1 MTVRRFLLL
10 AILSG
15 LLAAAAGRELTGRVV
30 DANTG
35 EPVARA
41 RLTVRFFQGG
51 PEAPEVTLLSDMDG
65 SFRITNLPQG
75 GFQVSCEKAGYLPAN
90 QGMPPVNSAL
100 AVTIRMTAQAAIEGT
115 VVDDRDTPVEN
126 TFIQLVRQEVV
137 NGRRQFQ
144 VNNGGGTDETGYFR
158 LFGLPAGRY
167 YISIAARLSGPRAKS
182 MAYPPLFYPNAT
194 EIAAAQPVDL
204 KAGDERQIK
213 IRLPEPVPAWEIRG
227 GVATAGT
234 NVGLQL
240 VRQSGNQPPM
250 PSNTE
255 TNWDAKTRT
264 FRISHVT
271 PGIYVLT
278 ANVQDGK
285 SWPQANTTVTVGN
298 ADITGIRLEPVETGL
313 DGTVRMEGNAG
324 QQRVLS
330 YLTIQSPRS
339 GNGAAIDADGKFH
352 IASVSADTYRITS
365 QVTNPQWC
373 IRSILQGGRDVRDGL
388 TITAGVAPEPLEI
401 VVTSHCGS
409 INATVTPSDS
419 PLPPNLSAFLLRKA
433 GDEFVLEKQ
442 AYIGGRSADT
452 APHFS
457 IQGVAPG
464 DYVLYAWPQDAQI
477 EYNNA
482 EYMRQFESYGQAVT
496 VTEDGKV
503 SVTIDKVLAGP
514 GKN

>member
-1 MTVRRFLLL
+1 MTETQARFL
-10 AILSG
+10 
-15 LLAAAAGRELTGRVV
+15 
-30 DANTG
+30 D
-35 EPVARA
+35 
-41 RLTVRFFQGG
+41 
-51 PEAPEVTLLSDMDG
+51 
-65 SFRITNLPQG
+65 
-75 GFQVSCEKAGYLPAN
+75 
-90 QGMPPVNSAL
+90 
-100 AVTIRMTAQAAIEGT
+100 
-115 VVDDRDTPVEN
+115 
-126 TFIQLVRQEVV
+126 
-137 NGRRQFQ
+137 
-144 VNNGGGTDETGYFR
+144 
-158 LFGLPAGRY
+158 
-167 YISIAARLSGPRAKS
+167 
-182 MAYPPLFYPNAT
+182 
-194 EIAAAQPVDL
+194 
-204 KAGDERQIK
+204 
-213 IRLPEPVPAWEIRG
+213 
-227 GVATAGT
+227 
-234 NVGLQL
+234 
-240 VRQSGNQPPM
+240 
-250 PSNTE
+250 
-255 TNWDAKTRT
+255 
-264 FRISHVT
+264 
-271 PGIYVLT
+271 
-278 ANVQDGK
+278 
-285 SWPQANTTVTVGN
+285 
-298 ADITGIRLEPVETGL
+298 
-313 DGTVRMEGNAG
+313 
-324 QQRVLS
+324 
-330 YLTIQSPRS
+330 
-339 GNGAAIDADGKFH
+339 GAAIDADGKFH